1 MELKKEIEHKLLFSS
16 EELDGIATATEPL
29 NPEQL
34 MDLFKGCKFTF
45 SLDADHVKEYL
56 IVARKISEKIL
67 KRTEVQI
74 DRGIATIKE
83 HLTEVYEPQYRSVFL
98 MRLY

>member
-1 MELKKEIEHKLLFSS
+1 M
-16 EELDGIATATEPL
+16 

-34 MDLFKGCKFTF
+34 IELFKGCKFRF

-56 IVARKISEKIL
+56 IIARKISEKIL
-67 KRTEVQI
+67 KRSEVQI

-83 HLTEVYEPQYRSVFL
+83 HLNDVNEP
-98 MRLY
+98 